1 MYIFITRTSPSPSPS
16 SLGRTHASAQTV
28 FSIMGAL
35 GPACATSLLAV
46 SLQYHILGGTLLYVV
61 MVGTALVGWG
71 MSDLLP
77 DIEVS

>member
-1 MYIFITRTSPSPSPS
+1 MYIFITRASPSPS

-46 SLQYHILGGTLLYVV
+46 SLQYHILGGTVLYVV
-61 MVGTALVGWG
+61 MVGMALVGWG

-77 DIEVS
+77 DVEVS